1 MSSRIRLLAA
11 SMVVLGALAIAPA
24 PAFAKDTDVI
34 RTGNCSGRTD
44 WKLKV
49 GREDTGL
56 EVEFQVD
63 SNRIGQQWRVR
74 LVDDGVLRAS
84 VIRTTRAPSGAFT
97 VRRIIPN
104 MAGTDD
110 IVARA
115 RNLTTGELCVAKLS
129 Y

>member
-1 MSSRIRLLAA
+1 MSSRVRLLAA
-11 SMVVLGALAIAPA
+11 SIFVVGAVVAIPA
-24 PAFAKDTDVI
+24 PAFAKDTDII

-63 SNRIGQQWRVR
+63 SNRVGQQWRVKII
-74 LVDDGVLRAS
+74 DDGVLRANLLK
-84 VIRTTRAPSGAFT
+84 TTKAPSGAFT

-110 IVARA
+110 IVATA
-115 RNLTTGELCVAKLS
+115 RNLATGERCVARIS

>member
-1 MSSRIRLLAA
+1 MSSRIRLLAGT
-11 SMVVLGALAIAPA
+11 MLVLGALVVAPS
-24 PAFAKDTDVI
+24 PAFAKDGDI
-34 RTGNCSGRTD
+34 IKTGNCSGLTD

-49 GREDTGL
+49 GREDGGL
-56 EVEFQVD
+56 EVEYQVD
-63 SNRIGQQWRVR
+63 SNRVGQQWRVR
-74 LVDDGVLRAS
+74 LLDDGVLRAS
-84 VIRTTRAPSGAFT
+84 VTRTTKAPSGSFT

-115 RNLTTGELCVAKLS
+115 RNLATGELCVAKIS

>member
-1 MSSRIRLLAA
+1 MSSRFRLLAA
-11 SMVVLGALAIAPA
+11 GLLVLGSLVVVPA

-34 RTGNCSGRTD
+34 KSGNCSGRTD

-49 GREDTGL
+49 GREDSGL
-56 EVEFQVD
+56 EGELQVD

-74 LVDDGVLRAS
+74 LVDDGVLRTS
-84 VIRTTRAPSGAFT
+84 VTRTTKAPSGAFT

-115 RNLTTGELCVAKLS
+115 RNLATGEVCVARIS